1 MPVQSA
7 DAAACLELERIHSF
21 VRCSAGCALLLAGFF
36 VFGRPAAGSSQSPRS
51 ESGTDTAKIVLI
63 RHVIAAAQAA
73 DQAVLAMEAG
83 LPAQRAS
90 NPRIPAV
97 FWDRFAERV
106 RTRRAEFVELLVPIY
121 DQRFSPAELRDLLAF
136 YQSPLGRRLLEV
148 QPDLTRDAMMA
159 GQKWGMRLGA
169 EIGQELAAEGLRIQP

>member
-1 MPVQSA
+1 VS
-7 DAAACLELERIHSF
+7 S
-21 VRCSAGCALLLAGFF
+21 SAGCALLLVGLF
-36 VFGRPAAGSSQSPRS
+36 VLGRPAPGLSQSPRS
-51 ESGTDTAKIVLI
+51 GSGTDTAKIVLI
-63 RHVIAAAQAA
+63 RQVIAAARAA

-136 YQSPLGRRLLEV
+136 YQSPLGLRLLEV

-159 GQKWGMRLGA
+159 GQRWGMRLGA
-169 EIGQELAAEGLRIQP
+169 EIGQDLAAEGIQIQP

>member
-1 MPVQSA
+1 MRS
-7 DAAACLELERIHSF
+7 
-21 VRCSAGCALLLAGFF
+21 SAGCALLLVGLF
-36 VFGRPAAGSSQSPRS
+36 VLGRPAAGFSQSPRS
-51 ESGTDTAKIVLI
+51 DSGTDTAKIVLI
-63 RHVIAAAQAA
+63 RQVITAAQAA

-136 YQSPLGRRLLEV
+136 YQSPLGLRL
-148 QPDLTRDAMMA
+148 LTRDAMMA

-169 EIGQELAAEGLRIQP
+169 EIGQELAAEGIQIQP

>member
-1 MPVQSA
+1 MKSSRV
-7 DAAACLELERIHSF
+7 
-21 VRCSAGCALLLAGFF
+21 CALLLVGLFAL
-36 VFGRPAAGSSQSPRS
+36 GRPAPGVSQLPPP
-51 ESGTDTAKIVLI
+51 GGGADTAKIALI
-63 RHVIAAAQAA
+63 RQVIAATRAA
-73 DQAVLAMEAG
+73 DQAVLAMEAA

-121 DQRFSPAELRDLLAF
+121 DQRFSPPELRGLLAF
-136 YQSPLGRRLLEV
+136 YQSPLGVRLLEV

-159 GQKWGMRLGA
+159 GQQWGMRLGA
-169 EIGQELAAEGLRIQP
+169 EIGQELAAEGIRIQP